1 MKVNLN
7 IMKPDVS
14 FIAQELLLLL
24 ALFQKAAAKVEGDLP
39 PVPEVT
45 LPQTSK
51 EPKTSSG
58 CILQ

>member
-1 MKVNLN
+1 MDPGVICDFHFAN
-7 IMKPDVS
+7 IIIIYL
-14 FIAQELLLLL
+14 FILL
-24 ALFQKAAAKVEGDLP
+24 QKAATKVEGDLP

-45 LPQTSK
+45 PPQTSK

>member
-1 MKVNLN
+1 
-7 IMKPDVS
+7 MKPDVS
-14 FIAQELLLLL
+14 FIAQEFSLLL

-39 PVPEVT
+39 PVPEVA